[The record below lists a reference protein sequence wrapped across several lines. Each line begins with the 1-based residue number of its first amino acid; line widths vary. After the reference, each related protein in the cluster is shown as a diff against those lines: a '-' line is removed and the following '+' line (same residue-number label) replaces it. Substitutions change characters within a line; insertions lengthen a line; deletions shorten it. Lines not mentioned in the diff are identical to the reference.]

1 MEICTICDLLSVS
14 SRGASAESLD
24 NSSPICYTVSNIFS
38 AEVPN
43 MKKITDRKL
52 LFFSAFIS
60 TLFLLICSRSSP
72 LYPMNDWE
80 DVHIFFTLGRSV
92 TDGLVLYR
100 DVYDQKGPLLYFLFT
115 LASCISRTTFLGVFV
130 MEAVTF
136 TAFLYFSAKCAV
148 LHLGRTPALYAIL
161 TLMAPA
167 LTLSTSFA
175 NGSSAEQYCLWIIPF
190 SLYLIEKA
198 LHESRRLRASEA
210 FAIGAC
216 AGWALYI
223 KFTILGFFFGLALYV
238 LIWYVVYEKGAR
250 DLMSAIFSFL
260 LGIAAVSVPIFL
272 YFLANDAIPHFLT
285 GYFYNNL
292 FLYQGESDTL
302 KERLVSYYVFTKNTF
317 YNNLEFTIIAIIGGA
332 WLALT
337 PRKNHKRFTAFFLG
351 FLFLSIATL
360 GGGRFY
366 PYYTFIY
373 GGFLVY
379 GFIALTLL
387 LRNLFPNLYLPR
399 KRTPLVLTLLLAL
412 LLPTAYFCSDDTY
425 FMAYEKEDL
434 PQYQF
439 AAYINQKEDASM
451 LYYGFLDGGFYFT
464 AGVTP
469 PCRYIGWLNIPL
481 EDMSAAQ
488 EALID
493 DAAVDFVV
501 TRTYELDSPHYRF
514 VAQGEMPP
522 GEEEPE
528 VYYLYEKIT

>member
-1 MEICTICDLLSVS
+1 
-14 SRGASAESLD
+14 
-24 NSSPICYTVSNIFS
+24 
-38 AEVPN
+38 
-43 MKKITDRKL
+43 MKKITNRKL
-52 LFFSAFIS
+52 LLFSAFVS
-60 TLFLLICSRSSP
+60 ALFLLICSRSSP

-92 TDGLVLYR
+92 SDGLVLYR

-130 MEAVTF
+130 MEVVTF
-136 TAFLYFSAKCAV
+136 TAFLYFSAQLAI
-148 LHLGRTPALYAIL
+148 LHLGRTPAVYVIL

-167 LTLSTSFA
+167 LMLSTSFA

-190 SLYLIEKA
+190 SLLLVEKA
-198 LHESRRLRASEA
+198 LFENRRLRGSEA
-210 FAIGAC
+210 MAIGIC

-223 KFTILGFFFGLALYV
+223 KFTILGFFLGLALFV
-238 LIWYVVYEKGAR
+238 LVWYLIFEKGAR
-250 DLMSAIFSFL
+250 DLIPTIFSFL
-260 LGIAAVSVPIFL
+260 LGIALVSVPIFL
-272 YFLANDAIPHFLT
+272 YFLANNAIPDFLT

-292 FLYQGESDTL
+292 FLYQGESNTL

-317 YNNLEFTIIAIIGGA
+317 QNNLEFTIIDIIGGA
-332 WLALT
+332 FLALT
-337 PRKNHKRFTAFFLG
+337 LRKNYKRFTAFFLG
-351 FLFLSIATL
+351 FLLLSIATL

-373 GGFLVY
+373 GAFLVY

-387 LRNLFPNLYLPR
+387 IRKFLPKLYLPK
-399 KRTPLVLTLLLAL
+399 KRTPIFLILLLAV
-412 LLPTAYFCSDDTY
+412 LLPVSYFCSDDTY
-425 FMAYEKEDL
+425 FMSYEKEDL

-439 AAYINQKEDASM
+439 ASYINQKEDPSL

-464 AGVTP
+464 ANVTP

-481 EDMSAAQ
+481 EDMSSTQ
-488 EALID
+488 EALIE
-493 DAAVDFVV
+493 AGAVDFVV
-501 TRTYELDSPHYRF
+501 TRTYELDSPLYRF

-528 VYYLYEKIT
+528 VYYLYEKIS

>member
-1 MEICTICDLLSVS
+1 
-14 SRGASAESLD
+14 
-24 NSSPICYTVSNIFS
+24 
-38 AEVPN
+38 

-52 LFFSAFIS
+52 LFFSAFVS

-100 DVYDQKGPLLYFLFT
+100 DVYDQKGPLLYFLFS
-115 LASCISRTTFLGVFV
+115 LASCISRTTFLGVFCIEV
-130 MEAVTF
+130 ATF
-136 TAFLYFSAKCAV
+136 TAFLYFSAQCAL
-148 LHLGRTPALYAIL
+148 LHLGRTPALYIIL
-161 TLMAPA
+161 LFMAPA

-175 NGSSAEQYCLWIIPF
+175 NGSSAEQYCLWIIPCSF
-190 SLYLIEKA
+190 WFVERTLRER
-198 LHESRRLRASEA
+198 RRLQGMEA
-210 FAIGAC
+210 FAIGIC

-223 KFTILGFFFGLALYV
+223 KFTILGFFLGLALYV
-238 LIWYVVYEKGAR
+238 LVWYLIYEKEVR
-250 DLMSAIFSFL
+250 NLIPTIFFFL

-272 YFLANDAIPHFLT
+272 YFLANNAISDFLT

-292 FLYQGESDTL
+292 FLYQGESDTF
-302 KERLVSYYVFTKNTF
+302 KERLVSYYVFTENTF
-317 YNNLEFTIIAIIGGA
+317 QNNLEFTVLDILGGVY
-332 WLALT
+332 LALT
-337 PRKNHKRFTAFFLG
+337 PRKNYKRFTAFFLS
-351 FLFLSIATL
+351 FLLLSIATL

-379 GFIALTLL
+379 GFIALTQL
-387 LRNLFPNLYLPR
+387 LRHFLPNLYLPR
-399 KRTPLVLTLLLAL
+399 KRVPLYLVLLTAI
-412 LLPTAYFCSDDTY
+412 LLPLSYYSSDDTY

-439 AAYINQKEDASM
+439 AEYIRQKEDPSL

-464 AGVTP
+464 ANVTP

-481 EDMSAAQ
+481 DDMSSTQ
-488 EALID
+488 EALIE
-493 DAAVDFVV
+493 AGSVDFVV
-501 TRTYELDSPHYRF
+501 TRTYELHSPLYRF

-528 VYYLYEKIT
+528 IYYLYEKIT